1 MTILIL
7 THRPRRLRRTE
18 ALRSLIRETHLDIHD
33 FVCPLFIKQEL
44 TKKTAIKSMPGQYQ
58 LGLNDLNAEIE
69 EIVSLGLQAILLFG
83 IPEHKDAQG
92 HVALDENGIIQQA
105 IRQIKQQAP
114 DLLII
119 SDVCFCEYTS
129 HGHCGPVNQKTGRL
143 DVDNDETL
151 DLLVQQSISHAKAG
165 ADIIAPSGM
174 MDGMI
179 KAIRTGLDCA
189 GFQHVPILSYSAKY
203 ASSFYGPFREA
214 AEGAPQFGDRQTYQM
229 DPANGKE
236 ALKEVDLDVL
246 EGADMLMI
254 KPALSYLDII
264 YQTKQRYPEIPLA
277 AYQVSGEYAMIKA
290 SAQNGWLD
298 EKKAALETLL
308 SMKRAGADF
317 IITYFAKDAAKWF

>member
-1 MTILIL
+1 MTTLIN
-7 THRPRRLRRTE
+7 RPRRLRRTV
-18 ALRSLIRETHLDIHD
+18 ALRSLVRETHLDIND
-33 FVCPLFIKQEL
+33 FVCPLFIKQGL

-58 LGLNDLNAEIE
+58 LGLSHLNAEIE
-69 EIVSLGLQAILLFG
+69 EIISLGLQSILLFG

-129 HGHCGPVNQKTGRL
+129 HGHCGPVNHKTGRL

-179 KAIRTGLDCA
+179 KAIRTGLDHA
-189 GFQHVPILSYSAKY
+189 GFQHIPILSYSAKY

-229 DPANGKE
+229 DSANSKE

-264 YQTKQRYPEIPLA
+264 YQTKQRHPEIPLA

-290 SAQNGWLD
+290 AAQNGWLD

-308 SMKRAGADF
+308 SIKRAGADF
-317 IITYFAKDAAKWF
+317 IITYFAKDAAKWLK